1 MANLK
6 EIRSRILTVTS
17 TRQITSAMKMV
28 SAAKLRRAQD
38 SLIQLR
44 PYAGKLKEILHSLS
58 NALEGDESNVYG
70 KPRELKRLLLVV
82 VTSDKGLCGAFNSN
96 IIKKVESLA
105 YGEYAEFHA
114 KGRIDMITIGKKGH
128 DLLKKRGFRI
138 MSNRSDLYDELNF
151 ENTSSLALEVMN
163 DFSKNR
169 YQKVLIVYN
178 AFKNAAVQEISAEQF
193 LPIEFDTSEEE
204 PEGNHMYIYEPS
216 KADIVN
222 ELIPKSLRLQFYK
235 ALLESNTAEHGARM
249 TAMHQA
255 TDNATELLKD
265 LKLSYNKARQS
276 AITTEILEISAGA
289 EALNK

>member
-6 EIRSRILTVTS
+6 EIRNRILSVTS

-38 SLIQLR
+38 ALVQLR
-44 PYAGKLKEILHSLS
+44 PYAGKLMEILHSLS
-58 NALEGDESNVYG
+58 SALEDDESNVYA
-70 KPRELKRLLLVV
+70 KVNEMKRVLLVV

-96 IIKKVESLA
+96 IIKKVESIV
-105 YGEYAEFHA
+105 YGEYAELNS
-114 KGRIDMITIGKKGH
+114 KGRIDIITIGKKGN

-138 MSNRSDLYDELNF
+138 VSNRSDLYEELNF
-151 ENTSSLALEVMN
+151 DNASILASEIMENFL
-163 DFSKNR
+163 KNR
-169 YQKVLIVYN
+169 FQKVLIVYN
-178 AFKNAAVQEISAEQF
+178 AFKNAAVQETLAEQF
-193 LPIEFDTSEEE
+193 LPIEFDSSDEE
-204 PEGNHMYIYEPS
+204 PEGNYMYIFEPS
-216 KADIVN
+216 KLEIVK
-222 ELIPKSLRLQFYK
+222 ELIPKSLKLQFYK
-235 ALLESNTAEHGARM
+235 SILESNTAEHGARM